1 MSKDLFN
8 YYLWAMLVPIS
19 ILVWLFEHQTGSLP
33 VTSLLVYCLIY
44 RPILDSYRLIQKGVI
59 QKKDTWKMF
68 VVFGHIKWFK
78 ELYLDE

>member
-19 ILVWLFEHQTGSLP
+19 ILVWFFEHQTGSLP

-59 QKKDTWKMF
+59 QKKDIWKMF